1 MLVLMRKTGEEIVLG
16 GNVTVRVCRV
26 IGCGRVLLGIDAP
39 PDVHVVRKE
48 LMEAAPLYVE
58 SEAEM
63 VMAGG

>member
-26 IGCGRVLLGIDAP
+26 IGCGRVLLG
-39 PDVHVVRKE
+39 
-48 LMEAAPLYVE
+48 MEAAPLYVE

>member
-1 MLVLMRKTGEEIVLG
+1 MLVLMRETGQEIVIDG
-16 GNVTVRVCRV
+16 RTVIRVCRV
-26 IGCGRVLLGIDAP
+26 IGCGKVLLGVSAP
-39 PDVHVVRKE
+39 PEVSVVRKE